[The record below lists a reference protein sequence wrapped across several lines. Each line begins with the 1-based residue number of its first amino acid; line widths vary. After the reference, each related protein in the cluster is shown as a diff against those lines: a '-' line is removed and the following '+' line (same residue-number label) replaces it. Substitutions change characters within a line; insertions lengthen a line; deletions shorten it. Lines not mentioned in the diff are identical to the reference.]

1 MVAAKGPCSQ
11 KLQVDDS
18 LEMLWEC
25 ELEISTEDF
34 MMGGTWVCFLKKK
47 ERNPEGANTSSVAY
61 ASAPAL
67 MSVND
72 GVRLG
77 RVR

>member
-18 LEMLWEC
+18 LEMVWEC

-47 ERNPEGANTSSVAY
+47 EIQRE
-61 ASAPAL
+61 PAL
-67 MSVND
+67 PLWLLLQLLPCCLPMVECD
-72 GVRLG
+72 LG
-77 RVR
+77 G